1 MRLIKG
7 LTRDKRGHM
16 MRGRVQSG
24 SYIESVIIYNLN
36 QISMTRTN

>member
-24 SYIESVIIYNLN
+24 SYIESVILQFKSNIND
-36 QISMTRTN
+36 